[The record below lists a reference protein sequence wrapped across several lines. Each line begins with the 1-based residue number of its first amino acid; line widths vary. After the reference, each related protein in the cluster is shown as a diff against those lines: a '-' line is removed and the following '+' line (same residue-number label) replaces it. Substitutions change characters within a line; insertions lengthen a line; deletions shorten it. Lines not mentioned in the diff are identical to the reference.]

1 VVVSGGTRPW
11 TTLSIVHVRFEYA
24 CGHAA
29 LVSLPR
35 IKAESPARRKER
47 VSHEKA
53 AAGQRSCDFCPPV
66 APPIIEAHDMDGV
79 DRVAE
84 LPDVMPSMIDGT
96 DRAPLEHPVTAD
108 RVRGQAQEEALTTSV
123 SEAFMAHDQAS
134 TTPTPSSESIRPEG
148 GFRLRKLSDEQ
159 EREVTRLYAD
169 TATPLGQIGQRFG
182 IGQTSVARIAQRH
195 GAPLR
200 NPAISRAM
208 ASDKRGPTA
217 SAETGQAIESKTNQ
231 TSPEPA
237 AQPTVAPTAGG
248 AKSVTSRQRTA
259 PVARRPRTQAP
270 AVRATPVR
278 TAMRRSRTAGVASSS
293 ELRQFVITFVA
304 EQVFEAESALDALRQ
319 AMARGAAEVHSI
331 VRIA

>member
-1 VVVSGGTRPW
+1 M
-11 TTLSIVHVRFEYA
+11 TTLSIVPVRFEYA

-35 IKAESPARRKER
+35 IKAESPARRRER

-66 APPIIEAHDMDGV
+66 AQPIIEAHDLDGV

-84 LPDVMPSMIDGT
+84 LPDVVPSMIDGT
-96 DRAPLEHPVTAD
+96 DHAPREHPVTAD
-108 RVRGQAQEEALTTSV
+108 RVRDQAQEEALTTSV

-134 TTPTPSSESIRPEG
+134 TTPTPSLESIRPEG
-148 GFRLRKLSDEQ
+148 VFPRRKLSDEQ
-159 EREVTRLYAD
+159 EREVSRLYAD

-217 SAETGQAIESKTNQ
+217 SAEAGQAIESKTNQ
-231 TSPEPA
+231 TSPAPA

-248 AKSVTSRQRTA
+248 AKSVTSRRRTA
-259 PVARRPRTQAP
+259 PVAGRPRAQA
-270 AVRATPVR
+270 AVRAAPVR
-278 TAMRRSRTAGVASSS
+278 TTMRRSRTAGVASSS
-293 ELRQFVITFVA
+293 ELRRFVVTFVA
-304 EQVFEAESALDALRQ
+304 EHVFEAESALDALRQ
-319 AMARGAAEVHSI
+319 AMARGAAEVRSI
-331 VRIA
+331 VRVA